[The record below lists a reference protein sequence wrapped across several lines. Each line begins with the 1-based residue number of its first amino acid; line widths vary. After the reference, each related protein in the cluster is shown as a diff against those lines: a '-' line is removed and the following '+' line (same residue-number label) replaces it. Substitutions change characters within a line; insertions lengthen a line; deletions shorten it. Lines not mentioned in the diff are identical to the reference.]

1 MKVDCNH
8 QHFCGAAA
16 GASDIPPRPPTH
28 MPVSLPSNTIRRL
41 RSSFL
46 CIGELCCAG
55 HAGTRRLKRG
65 LCRGSN
71 VIIYWFMESTCGALV
86 MITRRGVGCNCGG
99 GGAAASKQKQT
110 KCYSSAYDV
119 TYSRITVCSSVNFRT
134 EFLFTDETVTCHR
147 KNIKKR
153 CASARDHRRDV
164 HVAECCQQ
172 QQPGAPLL
180 LPCAPTCVYVVAV
193 LGSSRIPASQHAH
206 NWHFVLAIILALCSS
221 YHAAAS

>member
-1 MKVDCNH
+1 VDCNH

-71 VIIYWFMESTCGALV
+71 VIIYWFMESACGALV

-99 GGAAASKQKQT
+99 GGAAASKQQT
-110 KCYSSAYDV
+110 NKMLQFCIRYIGVPLGPYS
-119 TYSRITVCSSVNFRT
+119 ITFP
-134 EFLFTDETVTCHR
+134 ETCHIL
-147 KNIKKR
+147 IKK
-153 CASARDHRRDV
+153 
-164 HVAECCQQ
+164 E
-172 QQPGAPLL
+172 
-180 LPCAPTCVYVVAV
+180 VVC
-193 LGSSRIPASQHAH
+193 GSD
-206 NWHFVLAIILALCSS
+206 SS
-221 YHAAAS
+221 D

>member
-1 MKVDCNH
+1 MDCNH

-99 GGAAASKQKQT
+99 GGAAASKQKQ
-110 KCYSSAYDV
+110 KQKKNKQNV
-119 TYSRITVCSSVNFRT
+119 TVLHTMLHRPIGVPLGPYCITFG
-134 EFLFTDETVTCHR
+134 ETCH
-147 KNIKKR
+147 KKR
-153 CASARDHRRDV
+153 GRV
-164 HVAECCQQ
+164 W
-172 QQPGAPLL
+172 
-180 LPCAPTCVYVVAV
+180 
-193 LGSSRIPASQHAH
+193 SSD
-206 NWHFVLAIILALCSS
+206 
-221 YHAAAS
+221 